1 MVLNKTQIIK
11 PKQLKVVASK
21 EQKSVMNGHEKQ
33 VSAAFLYNP
42 DTST

>member
-1 MVLNKTQIIK
+1 MKMGKCCKNQLRG
-11 PKQLKVVASK
+11 LKVVASK
-21 EQKSVMNGHEKQ
+21 EQKSVMKGHEKQ